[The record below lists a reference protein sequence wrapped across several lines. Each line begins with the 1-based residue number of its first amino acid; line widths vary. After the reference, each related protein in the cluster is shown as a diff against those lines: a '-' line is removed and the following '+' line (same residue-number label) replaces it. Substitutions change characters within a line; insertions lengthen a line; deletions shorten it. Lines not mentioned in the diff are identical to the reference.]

1 MLKIINALLAQ
12 LNLVLL
18 RNNYLRHNRITQRGI
33 TASLSL
39 GLKDKKLFLVLHY

>member
-18 RNNYLRHNRITQRGI
+18 RNNYLRHNRITQCRV

-39 GLKDKKLFLVLHY
+39 GLKDQKRILVLNY